1 MFYSRELDTAI
12 FRRLEKR
19 IFIDL
24 PDVRARKEMFEFY
37 LSEMLRENKYI
48 KCREIDSDSL
58 AQVTSRIIVM
68 RNYFVAPLYLY
79 FKTKKPTV
87 MYTGFSPPMF
97 CFVLFEGEGGFIR
110 PSAHQNNL
118 YITNVSHNM
127 SYDKEM
133 ADIQQIWHDIP

>member
-19 IFIDL
+19 IFVDL
-24 PDVRARKEMFEFY
+24 PDIRARKEMFEYY

-58 AQVTSRIIVM
+58 AQVSSRIIYM
-68 RNYFVAPLYLY
+68 CIYFVTLVYLY
-79 FKTKKPTV
+79 FKTEKIYHDV
-87 MYTGFSPPMF
+87 HGPPLR
-97 CFVLFEGEGGFIR
+97 VLFRTLWEERAFIMS
-110 PSAHQNNL
+110 SAHQNNL
-118 YITNVSHNM
+118 YITNL

-133 ADIQQIWHDIP
+133 TSIRQSWHDIP